1 LQLVRPNALRVDVT
15 VSPAPISL
23 ELTLHLRR
31 VSRSLA
37 ALGILRAAE
46 ELSEIAR
53 EIDDLRERNPGVA
66 TGAEAQKCSG
76 FRRIKG
82 G

>member
-1 LQLVRPNALRVDVT
+1 VVERGSDVLE
-15 VSPAPISL
+15 SPISL

-53 EIDDLRERNPGVA
+53 EIDVLRERKPEVP
-66 TGAEAQKCSG
+66 TGPEGQKYSG
-76 FRRIKG
+76 SGRFNG